1 MKKSAPTA
9 KRSLCA
15 ISTALD
21 IVGDRWC
28 LLILRDLMFTEKRSY
43 SELLSSEEG
52 IATNILA
59 ARLLRMEENGIIRK
73 SAHPTDGRKS
83 IYLLTEKGIGLLPV
97 LIELNFWM
105 AEHDPGGIICIEK
118 LRYSTPPKE
127 EIISVETARLRQEHL
142 GEV

>member
-1 MKKSAPTA
+1 MKKDALSAKKSTGT
-9 KRSLCA
+9 
-15 ISTALD
+15 ISPALD

-28 LLILRDLMFTEKRSY
+28 LLILRDLMFTEKRTY
-43 SELLSSEEG
+43 SELLLSEEG

-59 ARLLRMEENGIIRK
+59 ARLLRLEENGIIRK

-105 AEHDPGGIICIEK
+105 AEHDPAGIICIEK
-118 LRYSTPPKE
+118 FRYSRGPKE

-142 GEV
+142 I

>member
-1 MKKSAPTA
+1 MKKDA

-21 IVGDRWC
+21 VVGDRWS

-43 SELLSSEEG
+43 SEFLLSDEG

-73 SAHPTDGRKS
+73 SAHPSDGRKS

-105 AEHDPGGIICIEK
+105 AEHDPAGIICIEK
-118 LRYSTPPKE
+118 LRYSTASKA
-127 EIISVETARLRQEHL
+127 EIISVEIARLRQEHL
-142 GEV
+142 G